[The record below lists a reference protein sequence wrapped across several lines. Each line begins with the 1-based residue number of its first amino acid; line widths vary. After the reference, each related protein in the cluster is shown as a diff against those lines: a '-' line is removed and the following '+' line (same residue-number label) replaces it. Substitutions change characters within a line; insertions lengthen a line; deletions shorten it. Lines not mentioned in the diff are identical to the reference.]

1 MRSVK
6 RLVVLGVALG
16 LCVVATS
23 AAGAAP
29 ARSTAAASTSV
40 AVTGYVVGGVKV
52 IESDDPFVAFYFQE
66 KNTGS
71 TTIEDAQI
79 VLTKVVGASDLRYDC
94 ITVSGGIESGD
105 GLSCEAGVI
114 KPGQYIRDVVVAQDA
129 GSASAVSVTAC
140 AIKSLGQYGP
150 CKTLSVKSSG

>member
-1 MRSVK
+1 MRSIK

-29 ARSTAAASTSV
+29 ARSMTATSTSV
-40 AVTGYVVGGVKV
+40 AVTGYVVGGVKL

-66 KNTGS
+66 KNTGG
-71 TTIEDAQI
+71 TTIQDAQI
-79 VLTKVVGASDLRYDC
+79 VLTRVVGASNLRYDC
-94 ITVSGGIESGD
+94 ITATGGVESGD

-114 KPGQYIRDVVVAQDA
+114 KPGQFIRDVVVAQDA
-129 GSASAVSVTAC
+129 GGVSAVSVTAC
-140 AIKSLGQYGP
+140 AIKGLGQYGP
-150 CKTLSVKSSG
+150 CKTLSVKSSD